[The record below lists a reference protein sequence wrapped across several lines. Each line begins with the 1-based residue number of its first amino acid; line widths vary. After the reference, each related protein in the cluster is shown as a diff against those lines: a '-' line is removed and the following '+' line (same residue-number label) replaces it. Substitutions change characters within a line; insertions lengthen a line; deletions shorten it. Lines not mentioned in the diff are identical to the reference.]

1 MMMHLFYFLS
11 MLLGIKIP
19 AAFSYYSTRMLLSS
33 GSALV
38 ITILLGPWFIQ
49 KLYELK
55 IGHTVRVED
64 CPALAGKYTK
74 KRDIPSMGGVL
85 ILTAILFSGLFWL
98 DFSSPFTWILVVAT
112 LWFGLLGGVDD
123 YLKLKRKNH
132 KGLTAKKKFFFQ
144 VLFALVVSGY
154 FFSPLEGQTILAKER
169 VEQVSKSLTVS
180 EYAMHYYIPFYKKPI
195 VLYGVLGVILSTL
208 MTVFVITGSVNAVN
222 LADGL
227 DGLATGCLLFTTSV
241 LGVVAFLSNN
251 FELSRYLNILYIEG
265 SGEIGVFLSAVM
277 GACVGFLWYNA
288 YPAQVF
294 MGDTGSLGLG
304 GILGVSAVLL
314 RREFLYAIVAGVF
327 VAEALSVIL
336 QVASFRFRGGKRI
349 FLCAPLHH
357 HFEYKGLPETKIVIR
372 FWMVSLLLA
381 LLGLVSL
388 RFQ

>member
-1 MMMHLFYFLS
+1 M
-11 MLLGIKIP
+11 
-19 AAFSYYSTRMLLSS
+19 
-33 GSALV
+33 
-38 ITILLGPWFIQ
+38 
-49 KLYELK
+49 
-55 IGHTVRVED
+55 
-64 CPALAGKYTK
+64 
-74 KRDIPSMGGVL
+74 
-85 ILTAILFSGLFWL
+85 
-98 DFSSPFTWILVVAT
+98 
-112 LWFGLLGGVDD
+112 
-123 YLKLKRKNH
+123 
-132 KGLTAKKKFFFQ
+132 
-144 VLFALVVSGY
+144 SGY